1 MHKRHINLFQC
12 PLCHGELKWD
22 IKTESKDR
30 VINAKITCLEC
41 NEQYEVK
48 DEIAIFLTSELSRN
62 DLWQQG
68 ESGIEK
74 CFREN
79 PEIFNKLM
87 NTPEE
92 KLNGADHFFKASYF
106 EIKRDYERSSKMF
119 KNAVE
124 KVYTKDYIYGM
135 KSQREFVINN
145 IVDDDKVIVDIASG
159 KGYLVEELL
168 NKRKNYILATDFSPT
183 ILLRNKE
190 YYKFKGLYDK
200 LSLIAFDARKTPFK
214 DNAIEIMTSY
224 VGIQNVEKPGEVIS
238 EMYRICKDEFMSVM
252 HFIDENDKANMDFI
266 KEFNSTA
273 YATRSNAIETFKKC
287 GWKAEI
293 MNSFIAEVK
302 PTPKGEILE
311 GASIDGIPVEDSRF
325 EFGVVLA
332 VK

>member
-1 MHKRHINLFQC
+1 MHKQHIHLFQC

-22 IKTESKDR
+22 IKKESKDR
-30 VINAKITCLEC
+30 VINAGIICLGC

-48 DEIAIFLTSELSRN
+48 DEIAVFLTSELSRN
-62 DLWQQG
+62 DLWQQA

-87 NTPEE
+87 DTPEE
-92 KLNGADHFFKASYF
+92 SLNGADYWFKASYF

-119 KNAVE
+119 KNGVE
-124 KVYTKDYIYGM
+124 KIYTKDYIDGM
-135 KSQREFVINN
+135 KSQREFILNN
-145 IVDDDKVIVDIASG
+145 IVDDDKAIVDIASG

-168 NKRKNYILATDFSPT
+168 KKRKNYVLATDFSPT
-183 ILLRNKE
+183 VLLRNKE

-200 LSLIAFDARKTPFK
+200 LSLVAFDARKTPFK
-214 DNAIEIMTSY
+214 DNVIEVMTSY
-224 VGIQNVEKPGEVIS
+224 VGIQNIEKPGEVIS
-238 EMYRICKDEFMSVM
+238 EMHRICKGKFMSVM
-252 HFIDENDKANMDFI
+252 HFIDKNDKANMDFI
-266 KEFNSTA
+266 KEFSSID
-273 YATRSNAIETFKKC
+273 YATRENTIETFEKC

-311 GASIDGIPVEDSRF
+311 GASIDGIPVEDSKF